1 MPESVEG
8 VMGVAIG
15 PRMLEVVTPSATV
28 RVTRR
33 LPLIVTAVLL
43 GATALMPELWRTLN
57 SAAAEPAAVGALALV
72 ALLLAW
78 LTRYHH
84 IGRHHTGQRHGPII
98 AARSILQLILHLWP
112 VGVLTLIYPIASQR
126 MAGAAVGGVPLTS
139 LLLAVSLTVPW
150 LSQGVCMPLYREI
163 GPLIPEGDADK
174 IRRRFCEVWPLTFA
188 QSLPTILLFAVPV
201 QLATQWSMTTMSA
214 YVVLCVL
221 DLAFAQSLVLTNI
234 GRQRFGWA
242 LAWTGYAAPLLVFP
256 TAWYLPPLLGLVPQL
271 ILLRRFLRVRPIAL
285 DPVDVLRDVGR
296 GLLLGSVLWAD
307 KLFYFLRDGNHF
319 AVETIFLA
327 LLPAVLA
334 YNYYFVRLAPGF
346 DSSVASLRVAM
357 EKEPISKLGEYSKAL
372 FARVQASI
380 VRTALAGALLSFS
393 ISWTMINLTP
403 DRAGLIA
410 GVATASWLFMM
421 TTVLCYK
428 IDYIGDHRASQG
440 LSGAHLILCSVAFVA
455 MPAGPGLYFALAG
468 IELLLFFVAL
478 RVCITAWR
486 TPEYTFFWRHATAW

>member
-1 MPESVEG
+1 MSH
-8 VMGVAIG
+8 
-15 PRMLEVVTPSATV
+15 RMLEAVTPSTAV
-28 RVTRR
+28 QFAHR
-33 LPLIVTAVLL
+33 LSIIVTAMLL
-43 GATALMPELWRTLN
+43 GATVLMPQLWRTLN
-57 SAAAEPAAVGALALV
+57 SVAAELV
-72 ALLLAW
+72 AAGAVVLVVLLLVW

-84 IGRHHTGQRHGPII
+84 IGRHRARQRHGTVITTRPIV
-98 AARSILQLILHLWP
+98 QLLLHLWP

-126 MAGAAVGGVPLTS
+126 MAGAAVDGVTLTS

-163 GPLIPEGDADK
+163 GPLIPEGDTDK
-174 IRRRFCEVWPLTFA
+174 IRCRFCEVWPLTFA
-188 QSLPTILLFAVPV
+188 QSLPTILLFAVPI

-221 DLAFAQSLVLTNI
+221 NLAFVQSLVLTNI

-285 DPVDVLRDVGR
+285 DPVDMRRDVAR

-307 KLFYFLRDGNHF
+307 KLFYFFRDGDHF
-319 AVETIFLA
+319 AVETVFLA

-334 YNYYFVRLAPGF
+334 YNYYFIRLAPGF

-357 EKEPISKLGEYSKAL
+357 EKEPISKLGEYSREL
-372 FARVQASI
+372 FACVQGSI
-380 VRTALAGALLSFS
+380 LRTALAGSLLSFGA
-393 ISWTMINLTP
+393 SWAMINIAP
-403 DRAGLIA
+403 DHAGLIA
-410 GVATASWLFMM
+410 SVATASWLFMM
-421 TTVLCYK
+421 ITVLCYK
-428 IDYIGDHRASQG
+428 IDYIGQHRASQG
-440 LSGAHLILCSVAFVA
+440 LSGAHLFLCGAAFVA

-468 IELLLFFVAL
+468 IELLLFFVTL
-478 RVCITAWR
+478 RVCLTAWH

>member
-1 MPESVEG
+1 MN
-8 VMGVAIG
+8 
-15 PRMLEVVTPSATV
+15 PRTLEAVTPSATV
-28 RVTRR
+28 HFIRR
-33 LPLIVTAVLL
+33 LSLTAIFMLL
-43 GATALMPELWRTLN
+43 CGTALMPQLWRTLN
-57 SAAAEPAAVGALALV
+57 SVATELAAVGAIVLM
-72 ALLLAW
+72 LLLVW
-78 LTRYHH
+78 WFTRYQH
-84 IGRHHTGQRHGPII
+84 IGRHHAERRRGPST
-98 AARSILQLILHLWP
+98 AARSIMQLVLHLWP
-112 VGVLTLIYPIASQR
+112 VGILTLIYPIASQR
-126 MAGAAVGGVPLTS
+126 MAGEAVGGVTLTS

-163 GPLIPEGDADK
+163 GPLIVEGDADK
-174 IRRRFCEVWPLTFA
+174 IRRRFCQVWPLTFA
-188 QSLPTILLFAVPV
+188 RSLPAILLFAIPV

-271 ILLRRFLRVRPIAL
+271 VLLRRFLRVRPIASDPL
-285 DPVDVLRDVGR
+285 DLLRDVVR

-319 AVETIFLA
+319 AVETVFLA

-334 YNYYFVRLAPGF
+334 YNYYFIRLAPGF
-346 DSSVASLRVAM
+346 DSSVTSLRTAM
-357 EKEPISKLGEYSKAL
+357 EKEPISKLGKYSQEL
-372 FARVQASI
+372 FALVQGSI
-380 VRTALAGALLSFS
+380 VRTALVGAVLSFC
-393 ISWTMINLTP
+393 ISWAMSNITP
-403 DRAGLIA
+403 DHAGLVA

-428 IDYIGDHRASQG
+428 IDYIGQHRASQG
-440 LSGAHLILCSVAFVA
+440 LSGVHFILCSVAFLA
-455 MPAGPGLYFALAG
+455 MPAGAGLYFALAG
-468 IELLLFFVAL
+468 VELLLFFVAL
-478 RVCITAWR
+478 RACLTAWR